1 MKKKP
6 NNFEPCVSPTAGVL
20 IDPCFF
26 FKKSKKKFDIDIY
39 NPDLWYRLNT
49 NKRRTH
55 MNRDQY
61 IKLLEFKYQVA
72 TYLYLFGNVTLMK
85 GDVSIFT
92 EKGSIKRHDSEIYG
106 VLEDLYKSNSM
117 DDLRIVS
124 E

>member
-1 MKKKP
+1 
-6 NNFEPCVSPTAGVL
+6 
-20 IDPCFF
+20 
-26 FKKSKKKFDIDIY
+26 
-39 NPDLWYRLNT
+39 
-49 NKRRTH
+49 

-92 EKGSIKRHDSEIYG
+92 EKDSIKRHDSEIYG